1 MQIGHI
7 ALALTIASYDWSV
20 ANAAFCMGMHYLP
33 NGDSFIKKAGWDQK
47 IIKGAI
53 KLESLFRRKKDTG
66 NHDDQGEND
75 PFWVEYGGFHCTV
88 THSIF
93 FAVLVSAFIAVFS
106 LHYAAFAFVAIMA
119 HYAAD
124 IGSTVGLPLLWPF
137 SRKKYTLS
145 LFKDTGWWG
154 KEMFIGYYKQP
165 MAWILESAVVV
176 FLACRL
182 YVI

>member
-1 MQIGHI
+1 
-7 ALALTIASYDWSV
+7 
-20 ANAAFCMGMHYLP
+20 
-33 NGDSFIKKAGWDQK
+33 
-47 IIKGAI
+47 
-53 KLESLFRRKKDTG
+53 
-66 NHDDQGEND
+66 
-75 PFWVEYGGFHCTV
+75 V

-93 FAVLVSAFIAVFS
+93 FAVLVSAFIAVFY